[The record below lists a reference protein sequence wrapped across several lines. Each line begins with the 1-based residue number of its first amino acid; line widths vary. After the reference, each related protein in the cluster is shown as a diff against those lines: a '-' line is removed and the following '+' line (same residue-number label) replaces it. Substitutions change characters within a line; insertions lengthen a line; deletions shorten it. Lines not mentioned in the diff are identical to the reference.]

1 MRGLGVEL
9 SYRARRILYS
19 LVTEYIATGTPV
31 GSRTLVRKYPLNI
44 SAATARNEL
53 ADLESAGLV
62 TQQHTSSGRVPTEKG
77 FRVFVDA
84 LVQMREV
91 TVDERDA
98 IATRLRNLAP
108 GRDDIVRET
117 GKLLSEITGTAAL
130 IAPPLVQA
138 QRLAQIRFIPLR
150 EDEIL
155 AVMVMKDGTVQN
167 RAVPLERGMPSE
179 ELERIHNYLAEHV
192 EGQTLAGLRD
202 TLAQHVED
210 ERGEYV
216 RLRAAARE
224 MVDKAASQMPSETVV
239 VIEGQRVLFDRPEF
253 TDPDKIR
260 TFVRAFEEREHLLSL
275 LDRTLRAGGVQ
286 VLIGSEADIENLDDI
301 SVIATKYQGDGAA
314 GSVGLIGP
322 ARVDYGKLVPLVEF
336 TARMISEVLDPRDDG
351 ENS

>member
-9 SYRARRILYS
+9 GYRARRILYS

-53 ADLESAGLV
+53 ADLETAGLV
-62 TQQHTSSGRVPTEKG
+62 TQPHTSSGRIPTEKG

-91 TVDERDA
+91 TVDERNS

-108 GRDDIVRET
+108 GRDDIIRET

-138 QRLAQIRFIPLR
+138 QRLTQLRFIPLR
-150 EDEIL
+150 EEQML

-167 RAVPLERGMPSE
+167 RAVPIERGMPPE
-179 ELERIHNYLAEHV
+179 ELERIHNYLAEHI
-192 EGQTLAGLRD
+192 EGRTLADLRD

-216 RLRAAARE
+216 RLRNLAHE
-224 MVDKAASQMPSETVV
+224 MVDKTASEMPSESIV
-239 VIEGQRVLFDRPEF
+239 VIEGQRLLFDRPEF

-260 TFVRAFEEREHLLSL
+260 TFVRAFEERQHLLSL
-275 LDRTLRAGGVQ
+275 LDRTIRAGGVH
-286 VLIGSEADIENLDDI
+286 VLIGSEAHIEDLEDV
-301 SVIATKYQGDGAA
+301 SLIATKYQGDGAT

-336 TARMISEVLDPRDDG
+336 TARMISEVLDPHEDG